1 MKNTKHNTAKLLSA
15 ALLSFGLQAAYA
27 QGTAPPQ
34 AQGVIPKPT
43 IPVPAASA
51 PAPIS
56 EEKKALA
63 ERIVK
68 AQQGLELERMST
80 GLAQQ
85 SVGQVVQEASQ
96 VLERQIPAANKD
108 ATRKQLTDA
117 LEAYVKDVSA
127 TIKTKAP
134 ASLNSALVPIYA
146 EKFTSDELKQLA
158 TFFESE
164 ASKKYQLTTPELG
177 QAMFR
182 AIVKD
187 TEAQVNPKMSAF
199 AKKMEDILVKNGAK
213 KAEQPAGNGNT
224 NGKNGPP
231 AGSSPKNPLKPPA
244 TTPEGAPVPRPGA
257 SK

>member
-1 MKNTKHNTAKLLSA
+1 MKNTKHTTAKLLSA

-27 QGTAPPQ
+27 QGAAPQ
-34 AQGVIPKPT
+34 TQGVIPKPT

-108 ATRKQLTDA
+108 ATRKQLTEA
-117 LEAYVKDVSA
+117 LEAYVKDVSV

-213 KAEQPAGNGNT
+213 KAEQPAGNG
-224 NGKNGPP
+224 KNGAP